1 MNPNKKP
8 SQQQY
13 LQQLKGNWTVAEI
26 EISYKPLITD
36 HTIIK
41 SSSQAYELINSLW
54 NKETINLQEQ
64 FAALFFNQSKKMI
77 GWRVISTGNMTK
89 CIVDIKLL
97 VSLALHCM
105 CTHVV
110 IVHNHPSGNLK
121 PSQSDEDITKTIKD
135 ALKLIDVQVMDH
147 LIITEC
153 GYYSFSDE
161 GLL

>member
-1 MNPNKKP
+1 MKSITIPKQTLKR
-8 SQQQY
+8 
-13 LQQLKGNWTVAEI
+13 LKGNWTVAEI
-26 EISYKPLITD
+26 EINYKPLITD

-77 GWRVISTGNMTK
+77 GWRVISTGNMTT

-105 CTHVV
+105 ATHVV
-110 IVHNHPSGNLK
+110 IVHNHPSSNLK

-147 LIITEC
+147 LIISEN